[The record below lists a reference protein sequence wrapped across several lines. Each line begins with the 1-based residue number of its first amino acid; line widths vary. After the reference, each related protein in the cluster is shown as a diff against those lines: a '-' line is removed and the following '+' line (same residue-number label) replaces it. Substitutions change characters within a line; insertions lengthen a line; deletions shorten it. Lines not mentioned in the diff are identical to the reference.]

1 VAVCLGEWQLLK
13 NKAPIAIPVSKKYFF
28 MLVKLSPEN
37 KKKKVNLY
45 TGYPNELRKLKVAL
59 ITLMIS

>member
-1 VAVCLGEWQLLK
+1 
-13 NKAPIAIPVSKKYFF
+13 
-28 MLVKLSPEN
+28 MLVKLNPEN
-37 KKKKVNLY
+37 KKKKLNLY